1 MWRDLSQAK
10 ERNEVYRNISCGQG
24 HKNASAFSVVEH
36 KNVKDGQLF
45 YTL

>member
-1 MWRDLSQAK
+1 MWRAFSQAI
-10 ERNEVYRNISCGQG
+10 ERNEVYRNIYCGQG
-24 HKNASAFSVVEH
+24 HKNTSAFSVVEH